1 MRQPAALLPLPLTT
15 HHSPVTLTL
24 TLIRCAN
31 LLLSFC
37 AEIKI
42 ADFGVAAR
50 IQQHAPEARDQPQGG
65 GDAPVAVPGAAPGDA
80 SRTGTV
86 MGTPLWM
93 APEMISDG
101 IC

>member
-1 MRQPAALLPLPLTT
+1 M
-15 HHSPVTLTL
+15 
-24 TLIRCAN
+24 
-31 LLLSFC
+31 
-37 AEIKI
+37 
-42 ADFGVAAR
+42 AAR

-101 IC
+101 ICEAAVSRLLRLTLALALTLTLILTLTLTPSP